1 MDTLTESLHQLERQ
15 ASAEHELERNAT
27 ALRRLCG
34 VAALAS
40 AVGALS
46 LYAFGEGTK
55 ALVALVNLIL
65 LVLLLARSSTEPLL
79 RHPRTVALAMLAIES
94 TVLLL
99 LLWDLPPY
107 VRLGFSGLLLP
118 LSLYLFRLRSTDL
131 AFLLVPLWAATC
143 WIWSTELSGLWRAPQ
158 GFGGLIW
165 PTAALAAI
173 AAGATNLNRYRR
185 QRFTEGWRR
194 VSSLDRERERMR
206 EEIESARQVQLSM
219 LPRVTPQLGW
229 LDIAGVSMPAHEVGG
244 DYYDYFL
251 LGEDRLALVIGDV
264 AGHGLPSGLLL
275 SGLRSC
281 LYLLRG
287 ELASPA
293 AVLARLDDMVRNT
306 TGRRML
312 VTLQAATFEPEGRQL
327 VFANAGHP
335 APLHFSAGERRTREL
350 DQPALPLGTRLGATY
365 HQDSVA
371 LTLGDVLLFYSDGLI
386 ETLNGHG
393 EPYGSS
399 RLLTVFSRAASQRTA
414 LDVRNHLLADLAN
427 YKGDHRRGDDVTLVV
442 LRVV

>member
-15 ASAEHELERNAT
+15 AATEHELDRNAA
-27 ALRRLCG
+27 ALQRLCG

-46 LYAFGEGTK
+46 LYAFGEGTQ
-55 ALVALVNLIL
+55 ALVALTNLIL
-65 LVLLLARSSTEPLL
+65 LVLLLARSTTEPLL
-79 RHPRTVALAMLAIES
+79 RRPRVVALTVLLVES
-94 TVLLL
+94 AVLLL
-99 LLWDLPPY
+99 LLWDLPPFF
-107 VRLGFSGLLLP
+107 RLLFSGLLLP
-118 LSLYLFRLRSTDL
+118 LCLLLFRLRTTDL
-131 AFLLVPLWAATC
+131 ALVLVPLWAATC

-158 GFGGLIW
+158 GLGGLIW
-165 PTAALAAI
+165 PTAVLAAI

-219 LPRVTPQLGW
+219 LPRVTPHLSW
-229 LDIAGVSMPAHEVGG
+229 LDVAGVSMPAHEVGG

-251 LGEDRLALVIGDV
+251 LDEDRLSLVIGDV

-281 LYLLRG
+281 LYLLRA
-287 ELASPA
+287 ELGDPA
-293 AVLARLDDMVRNT
+293 RVLARLDDMVRHT

-312 VTLQAATFEPEGRQL
+312 VTLQAATFEPEGHRL
-327 VFANAGHP
+327 VLANAGHP
-335 APLHFSAGERRTREL
+335 APLLFSAKEHQTREL

-365 HQDSVA
+365 RQDSVPLA
-371 LTLGDVLLFYSDGLI
+371 LGDVLLFYSDGLV
-386 ETLNGHG
+386 ETLNGQG

-399 RLLTVFSRAASQRTA
+399 RLLTVFSRAAIQKTA